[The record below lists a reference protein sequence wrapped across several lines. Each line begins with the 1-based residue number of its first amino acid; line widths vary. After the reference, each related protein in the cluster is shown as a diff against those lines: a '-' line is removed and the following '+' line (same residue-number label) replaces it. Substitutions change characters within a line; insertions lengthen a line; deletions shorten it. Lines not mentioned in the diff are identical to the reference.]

1 MSEPTFSYDEA
12 FSRNIGLLTT
22 EEQQRLRDF
31 VIAIPG
37 MGGVGGA
44 HLIALVRQGFEKF
57 KIADFDVY
65 EVKNFNRQYGARM
78 DTLGRN
84 KAEVMKEEA
93 LKINPNCS
101 IEIFT
106 TGISGESI
114 DHFFEGVDLAIDGL
128 DAFEIEIK
136 RTFFMVA
143 HQKGIPLIT
152 AGPIGFG
159 TAFLIFMPEGPNFDE
174 YFAVHEHTPY
184 MRKLVSFFLGL
195 MPDMLQSSYMRQVTL
210 KEKRGPSSITG
221 ITLCAGVVNTLVVKI
236 LLKKG
241 TVHAVPYYHQFDIMR
256 DKYVMKKLW
265 FGNHNPWQKI
275 KIFFAM
281 KMYDTN

>member
-1 MSEPTFSYDEA
+1 MFEPTFSYDEA

-22 EEQQRLRDF
+22 EEQLRLRDF

-78 DTLGRN
+78 ETLGLN

-106 TGISGESI
+106 TGITGESI
-114 DHFFEGVDLAIDGL
+114 DQFFEGVDLAIDGL

-195 MPDMLQSSYMRQVTL
+195 MPDMLQSSYMHRVAL

-256 DKYVMKKLW
+256 EKYVMKKLW

-275 KIFFAM
+275 KIFVAL
-281 KMYDTN
+281 KMYDKN